1 MRNRILCCIVALV
14 ILATSLIPA
23 FAVSA
28 GSGDVEPIYYSS
40 FIIDDVVTP
49 LGDVYPFPLN
59 SGSFNN
65 YESSFDFDGCFYG
78 TVSNVSYDGF
88 FDGSSL
94 CPGVFTA
101 DAILFDGTTVGKFGW
116 TRFRSNFGFVD
127 ANSSFIITF
136 DPSELSVYQVI
147 VRLSLLDFDL
157 VGESY
162 EVTNYYLEDV
172 FSTIGSDRID
182 ICEYVRLLIS
192 ENTGVNYTQNVCSF
206 FQGLSV
212 DICFQD
218 NSTSTTRYAF
228 SVAAQP
234 TNYNTAGQFWHWA
247 DMQNLQVVY
256 KAGLEGE
263 DALTGSFGWIAS
275 IIGAFLSLEI
285 FPGFSLN
292 TIFTFIFVLLIILL
306 LIKIFS

>member
-1 MRNRILCCIVALV
+1 MRKRILCWVVVLV
-14 ILATSLIPA
+14 ILAASLIPA
-23 FAVSA
+23 FALSA
-28 GSGDVEPIYYSS
+28 GSGDVDSVYNSS

-65 YESSFDFDGCFYG
+65 YEVAFDFDGCFYG
-78 TVSNVSYDGF
+78 TVSNIGF
-88 FDGSSL
+88 GDSSL

-101 DAILFDGTTVGKFGW
+101 DVTLFDGTTVGSYGW
-116 TRFRSNFGFVD
+116 SRFCSNFCFVD
-127 ANSSFIITF
+127 ANSSFVISYDT
-136 DPSELSVYQVI
+136 SELTVYQVI
-147 VRLSLLDFDL
+147 VRLSLLDVIL

-162 EVTNYYLEDV
+162 EVTNYYIEDV
-172 FSTIGSDRID
+172 FSTMGSDRID
-182 ICEYVRLLIS
+182 ICDYVRLLIS
-192 ENTGVNYTQNVCSF
+192 DNTGVNYTQNVSSF

-218 NSTSTTRYAF
+218 KSSSTTRYNF

-234 TNYNTAGQFWHWA
+234 ANYNTAGQFWHWA

-263 DALTGSFGWIAS
+263 DDLTGSFGWLAS
-275 IIGAFLSLEI
+275 TIGAFLNLEI

>member
-1 MRNRILCCIVALV
+1 MRKRILCSVVVLV
-14 ILATSLIPA
+14 ILAASLIPA
-23 FAVSA
+23 FAYSA
-28 GSGDVEPIYYSS
+28 GSGDVDSVYYSS

-49 LGDVYPFPLN
+49 LGDAYPFPLN

-65 YESSFDFDGCFYG
+65 YEADFDFDGCFYG
-78 TVSNVSYDGF
+78 TVSNIGF
-88 FDGSSL
+88 GDSSL

-101 DAILFDGTTVGKFGW
+101 DVTLFDGTTVGSYGW

-127 ANSSFIITF
+127 SNSSFVIAYDT
-136 DPSELSVYQVI
+136 SELTVYQVI
-147 VRLSLLDFDL
+147 VRLSLLDVNL

-162 EVTNYYLEDV
+162 EVTNYYIEDV
-172 FSTIGSDRID
+172 FSTMGSDRID
-182 ICEYVRLLIS
+182 ICDYVRLLIS
-192 ENTGVNYTQNVCSF
+192 DNTGVNYTQNVSSF

-218 NSTSTTRYAF
+218 KSSSTTGYNF

-234 TNYNTAGQFWHWA
+234 TNYNTAGQFMHWA

-263 DALTGSFGWIAS
+263 DDLTGSFGWLAS
-275 IIGAFLSLEI
+275 TIGAFLNLEI